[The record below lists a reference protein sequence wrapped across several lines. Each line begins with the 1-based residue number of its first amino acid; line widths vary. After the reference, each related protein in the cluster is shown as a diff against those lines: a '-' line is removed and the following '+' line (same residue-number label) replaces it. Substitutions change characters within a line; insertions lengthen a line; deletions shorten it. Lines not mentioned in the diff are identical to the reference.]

1 MRRRFEFDAHRS
13 GACML
18 RIATGDVVPRAAR
31 TVLLALSPTVVI
43 EFDDPGAVVGVELV
57 LADDADD
64 ADDAVD
70 APIDEMSFRCEHVVH
85 DDTAGAVLALDVF
98 GFRLVI
104 DDAGGATLRRGPSG
118 PTVDV
123 ALRDLCGPYVGPV
136 VVLEVD
142 ATASITGVRMSS
154 GR

>member
-1 MRRRFEFDAHRS
+1 
-13 GACML
+13 ML

-57 LADDADD
+57 LDDDAD
-64 ADDAVD
+64 AVE
-70 APIDEMSFRCEHVVH
+70 PLIDETSFRCAYVVH
-85 DDTAGAVLALDVF
+85 DDAGGAGLALDVF